1 MQQLQ
6 TIRFVTMAE
15 TKRWWN
21 PKFQYFHRNALEH
34 TETRYETLELVWTPI
49 RKFQHYFFKQFQIQS
64 IYFSNIFETFRG
76 IFPEHEGNKIC
87 MCYKWYLSVKRLT
100 ILWGNDHSS
109 DFEFQTSQSSSTYF
123 WAHNRHA
130 RAGTEGL
137 GSFFSFSATNI
148 SVKGSTN
155 NVPGPPYSL
164 CRNSLSTW
172 IPQKKLIIETNFC
185 KSFH

>member
-1 MQQLQ
+1 MYKKSCNSYNDSFHHHG
-6 TIRFVTMAE
+6 RNKTMVE
-15 TKRWWN
+15 SEVPIFPDSIDISLMFSKHLEE
-21 PKFQYFHRNALEH
+21 YFLNT
-34 TETRYETLELVWTPI
+34 TET
-49 RKFQHYFFKQFQIQS
+49 
-64 IYFSNIFETFRG
+64 IFV
-76 IFPEHEGNKIC
+76 C
-87 MCYKWYLSVKRLT
+87 VYKWYLSVKRLT
-100 ILWGNDHSS
+100 ILWGNDHPS

-130 RAGTEGL
+130 RAATEGL

-164 CRNSLSTW
+164 CRNSLNTW